1 LIQRATLLLT
11 LLSLLA
17 MSPSAGAEDADA
29 GESEENPYAHF
40 LLGEVLGPL
49 TEDPLFLNAEVGV
62 QVVQVET
69 GEEVFAVNPDVALTP
84 ASVTKVLT
92 VAAALHHLGPAYR
105 FETTLLTDGE
115 VTADGVLEG
124 DLYVRGTGDPTL
136 VVEKV
141 WKMLRD
147 LQVAGV
153 VEIEGDVVYDDSWFA
168 DDPLVPGWRKK
179 VDLANG
185 PAYFAPLGAL
195 SVNHNTV
202 TIVAAPG
209 SEEGQ
214 PARLELDTPAG
225 EAVVLV
231 NELETGPKDSRA
243 SLAMEREVDAP
254 SGAVTFTVSGK
265 IPFEGEVHRYY
276 RSVGHPRA
284 NFMGVFGELLE
295 EHDVSVG
302 GRHRVG
308 EAPEEAEVLVSL
320 DSPPLTEILNH
331 TNKYSSNFMAEQ
343 VLRAVSAEVDGAP
356 GTTAGGLRAIEA
368 YLSELGIPSDEY
380 TLINGS
386 GLSRDARLRPGHV
399 NAVLVDMSARRQLAP
414 EFLASL
420 SVGGVDG
427 TLRRRFVDDEQRGL
441 VRGKTGSLNGVYCL
455 AALVEGGDGQLYAMT
470 FLVNGI
476 RRTRPVRSLHDRFG
490 AALLALG
497 TEEGT

>member
-1 LIQRATLLLT
+1 MIQRASLLFTLLCLVV
-11 LLSLLA
+11 
-17 MSPSAGAEDADA
+17 MSPSAGAQDADA
-29 GESEENPYAHF
+29 GEVEEDPYAHF
-40 LLGEVLGPL
+40 LLGELLGPL
-49 TEDPLFLNAEVGV
+49 TEDPLFLNAEVGM

-69 GEEVFAVNPDVALTP
+69 GEEVFAYNPDVALTP

-92 VAAALHHLGPAYR
+92 AATALRNLGPAYR

-141 WKMLRD
+141 WKMIRD

-153 VEIEGDVVYDDSWFA
+153 VEIEGNVVYDDGWFA

-179 VDLANG
+179 VDMANG

-195 SVNHNTV
+195 SVNYNTV

-225 EAVVLV
+225 AAVVLV
-231 NELETGPKDSRA
+231 NELETGPKGSRV

-254 SGAVTFTVSGK
+254 TGAVTFTVSGRL
-265 IPFEGEVHRYY
+265 PFEGDVQRYY

-284 NFMGVFGELLE
+284 YFIGVFEELLE
-295 EHDVSVG
+295 GHGVSVG
-302 GRHRVG
+302 GEHIVG
-308 EAPEEAEVLVSL
+308 ETPEEAEVLVRL
-320 DSPPLTEILNH
+320 GSPPLTEILNH
-331 TNKYSSNFMAEQ
+331 ANKYSSNFMAEQ
-343 VLRAVSAEVDGAP
+343 ILRAVGAEMHGVP
-356 GTTAGGLRAIEA
+356 GTTAAGLDSVGA
-368 YLSELGIPSDEY
+368 YLSELGIPTDEY
-380 TLINGS
+380 TLVNGS
-386 GLSRDARLRPGHV
+386 GLSRDARLRAGHV
-399 NAVLVDMSARRQLAP
+399 NAVLIDMSVRRELAP

-427 TLRRRFVDDEQRGL
+427 TLRRRFGEDEQRGL